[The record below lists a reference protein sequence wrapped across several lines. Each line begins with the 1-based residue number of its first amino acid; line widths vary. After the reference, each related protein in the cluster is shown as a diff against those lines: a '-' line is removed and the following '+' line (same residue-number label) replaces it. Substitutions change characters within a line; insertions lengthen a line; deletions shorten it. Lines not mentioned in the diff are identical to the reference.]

1 MSSEMELFVKKLV
14 DIEAIRFGEYVLKS
28 GIKSPIYF
36 DLRVIISYP
45 ELLRDA
51 SDLLWKLLPNSSNV
65 DVLCGVPYTA
75 LPISTIMGIDQKL
88 PILIRRKEA
97 KSYGTKKIIEGNFTP
112 GQNCLI
118 VEDVVTSG
126 TSVLETAKILRDHG
140 LIVKDAV
147 VVLNRNQGGEA
158 ALRDND
164 IQLHS
169 LCHIPTLL
177 QILYEAKKISPE
189 IKKQVE
195 DFVSDNQVYPPPIQV
210 NDPFKMTYEDR
221 FANSPNA
228 TLKNLCRIM
237 VCKKS
242 NLCIAADL
250 DDSNE
255 LEKLIHAVG
264 PHIICLKTHLDF
276 FTNDQDQRK
285 FIESLKHLS
294 KKYDFLIFED
304 RKYADIGATVSK
316 QYSKVVDFAD
326 IVTCHGLPGP
336 GVITG
341 LKSVAKD
348 FSSALIVAQMSS
360 DGNLASL
367 DYAQQCAQMAE
378 QNLDFVIG
386 LVAQSRISQN
396 AGLSQWTPGVNIS
409 AKTDGLAQKYV
420 SPEDAILERKADVII
435 VGRGITGSN
444 NYAEAAITYKDIGWK
459 TYEQRISQEK

>member
-118 VEDVVTSG
+118 VEDVVTM
-126 TSVLETAKILRDHG
+126 
-140 LIVKDAV
+140 KDAV

-435 VGRGITGSN
+435 VGRYLLAYNDTSL
-444 NYAEAAITYKDIGWK
+444 
-459 TYEQRISQEK
+459 YEVIKHHLKK